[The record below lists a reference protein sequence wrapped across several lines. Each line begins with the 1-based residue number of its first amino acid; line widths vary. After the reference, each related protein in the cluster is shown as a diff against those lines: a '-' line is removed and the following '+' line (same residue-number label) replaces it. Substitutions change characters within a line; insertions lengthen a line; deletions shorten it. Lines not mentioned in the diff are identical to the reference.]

1 MFCPICGTE
10 NDNKAKF
17 CKQCGAALQPAASGA
32 QPQPSSPKVNPSQ
45 ERNHIAEPNR
55 MHAEAHQTQNS
66 VAKNQLNEAAA
77 KVKAL
82 PKNLLFGGIAAIV
95 VIILLFMFASSNAKT
110 INLDQYL
117 TIKGSGYNGYG
128 SADATIDWD
137 AIKERYGKKIS
148 IKKKKSGSGLSL
160 DDLYGYTDPIDVLSN
175 CVSVSFKPSKGLSNG
190 DEVSYT
196 WDIEEDVLNKFV
208 DCKLKYKDGTQKIDG
223 LEEVGQF
230 DPFHDIT
237 VEYDGIAPNGEA
249 YFNYNGSELSSY
261 DFSADKTR
269 GLRNGDVITLTLNLN
284 ESRIRDLAESY
295 GRVPSTTEKQYT
307 VEGLGS
313 YLESLSQVDD
323 ASLQAMQQQAADVFN
338 AHVASSWGA
347 DTEHL
352 LNFTYIGDYL
362 QTAKSDA
369 IWGDQNRLYLVY
381 KMQVQDIYSSDSG
394 SYNGITTVYWYIY
407 FSDLRVDGNGSLIFD
422 VTKYQ
427 TPSDKVNVNPDTINY
442 HWWYY
447 GYSTLDELY
456 RTQITAMLDAY
467 NHEDNVDES
476 SAPNETLPETAAA
489 PASGDVQETIS
500 LE

>member
-82 PKNLLFGGIAAIV
+82 PKNVLFGGIAAIV

-323 ASLQAMQQQAADVFN
+323 ASLQAMQQQAADRF
-338 AHVASSWGA
+338 GTGGIFT
-347 DTEHL
+347 DEHSKDVDGKAVRVML
-352 LNFTYIGDYL
+352 ENGKNTSYWSALKQDMM
-362 QTAKSDA
+362 AKSG
-369 IWGDQNRLYLVY
+369 IGEEPVLVFESQEEFERY
-381 KMQVQDIYSSDSG
+381 REDSAMVERMEMLASAKDI
-394 SYNGITTVYWYIY
+394 
-407 FSDLRVDGNGSLIFD
+407 
-422 VTKYQ
+422 
-427 TPSDKVNVNPDTINY
+427 TPEIPDTPK
-442 HWWYY
+442 
-447 GYSTLDELY
+447 
-456 RTQITAMLDAY
+456 LDAPKI
-467 NHEDNVDES
+467 E
-476 SAPNETLPETAAA
+476 LPK
-489 PASGDVQETIS
+489 PRGRR
-500 LE
+500 